1 MNDSR
6 ELKILYLF
14 GIIPCIWLGLLISP
28 YINGGL
34 IEIVKGFSKAME
46 SPFIISFNENSL
58 KTILVLIGIYFLCVA
73 VYDSS
78 KRNYRIKEEHGSAK
92 WGNVFKLN
100 KKYSENPKEQNKIMT
115 QNMRI
120 GLNTKKHKR
129 NLNTIVVGGSGSG
142 KTLFYVLPNLLQ
154 ANSSYFVLDPKGEIL
169 RMTGTY
175 LESKEYEIRVLD
187 LVHPNLS
194 HCYNPFNYLNT
205 NRDVARLVEN
215 LFTSLNDGEN
225 KSTDPFWD
233 EASKMF
239 LMSLVYLTRDEAPE
253 EERNMGLIPELIRA
267 GAVKGDDENYESAL
281 EILINRLALV
291 NPNHPAVIYFQNYR
305 IAASKTMKSVAITLA
320 SKLKDFNDEDIIKLT
335 MTDELDLK
343 SLGTKKVAIFA
354 IISDSDSSMDFLMT
368 TLYTQMFQVLYDL
381 ADFEYHGRLPVPV
394 EFIMDEFANVS
405 IPKDFE
411 RKVATM
417 RSRGISVSI
426 ILQGL
431 SQISKKYEK
440 IWEIITGNCD
450 EFLYLGGNE
459 QYTHEYIS
467 KIIGKETIDTLSD
480 SKSSGTRGGFST
492 NHQVQGR
499 ELLQASEVRLLDNNK
514 AIFLLKGER
523 PVMDFKFNIFKSKEI
538 NKTSLGNKKDYIHG
552 RVNKDVG
559 NIKLDYERLTI
570 EKQESKINMEDIG
583 YELLTSEELE
593 KIYKEDK
600 AYGKE

>member
-6 ELKILYLF
+6 DLKILYLF
-14 GIIPCIWLGLLISP
+14 GIIPCIWLGLIISP

-34 IEIVKGFSKAME
+34 VEIVKGFSISME
-46 SPFIISFNENSL
+46 NPFMLSFNENSI
-58 KTILVLIGIYFLCVA
+58 KTILILIGIYLLCIA

-78 KRNYRIKEEHGSAK
+78 KRNYRINEEHGSAK
-92 WGNVFKLN
+92 WGNVYSLN
-100 KKYSENPKEQNKIMT
+100 KKYSDNPKEGNKIMT
-115 QNMRI
+115 QNIRI

-142 KTLFYVLPNLLQ
+142 KTLFYVVPNLLQ

-175 LESKEYEIRVLD
+175 LESKGYEIKVLD

-215 LFTSLNDGEN
+215 LFTSLNEGDN

-233 EASKMF
+233 EAAKMF
-239 LMSLVYLTRDEAPE
+239 LMSLVYLIRDEAPE
-253 EERNMGLIPELIRA
+253 YERNPGLIPELIRA
-267 GAVKGDDENYESAL
+267 GAINGDDENYESAL
-281 EILINRLALV
+281 EILINRLALI
-291 NPNHPAVIYFQNYR
+291 NPNHPAVIYYKNYR

-343 SLGTKKVAIFA
+343 SLGRKKVAIYA
-354 IISDSDSSMDFLMT
+354 IISDADSSMDFLMT

-381 ADFEYHGRLPVPV
+381 ADYEYGGRLPVPV

-480 SKSSGTRGGFST
+480 SKSSGSRGGFST

-499 ELLQASEVRLLDNNK
+499 ELMQASEVRLLDNKK

-523 PVMDFKFNIFKSKEI
+523 PVMDFKFNIFKSKDLD
-538 NKTSLGNKKDYIHG
+538 KTSLGKGKEYIHG
-552 RVNKDVG
+552 KVNKDKG
-559 NIKLDYERLTI
+559 IITLNYEGQTF
-570 EKQESKINMEDIG
+570 EKQETKINMEDTG
-583 YELLTSEELE
+583 FELVSSEELE
-593 KIYKEDK
+593 KIYKED
-600 AYGKE
+600 